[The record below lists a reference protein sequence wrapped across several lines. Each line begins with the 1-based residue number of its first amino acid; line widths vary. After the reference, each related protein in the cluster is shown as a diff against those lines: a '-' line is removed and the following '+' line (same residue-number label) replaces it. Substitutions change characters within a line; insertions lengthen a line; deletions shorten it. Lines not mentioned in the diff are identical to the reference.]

1 MGKIPNK
8 PEDIFDEFCT
18 DYTNLFGDELISI
31 ILYGSG
37 ARGEYVPKKSD
48 INFFI
53 VLRDNGVDNLDKSLD
68 LVAKWGKRSVAAP
81 LFLSEDFLDASL
93 DTFPLEF
100 FNIRLAYRV
109 VYGKDVL
116 KNLDIE
122 KDKLRLQC
130 ERELKAKLILLRR
143 LFLEANGEPRLLV
156 SLIKQSISAFIS
168 IFNALL
174 YLENDEIP
182 LRHDDIVKTMKIHFT
197 IDDKIFQDL
206 LAIKKGEKTPGKEA
220 LKKIVWSYIIEV
232 KELSKMV
239 DKMELYA
246 KQA

>member
-1 MGKIPNK
+1 MSKIPDK
-8 PEDIFDEFCT
+8 PEDIFDEFCG
-18 DYTNLFGDELISI
+18 DYAALFGDDLISI

-37 ARGEYVPKKSD
+37 ARGEYIPKKSD

-53 VLRDNGVDNLDKSLD
+53 VLSDNGIEKIDRSLD
-68 LVAKWGKRSVAAP
+68 LVAKWEKRSVAVP
-81 LFLSEDFLDASL
+81 LFLSEDFIGASL

-100 FNIRLAYRV
+100 FNIRLAYKV
-109 VYGKDVL
+109 VYGKDIL

-143 LFLEANGEPRLLV
+143 SFLQANGEPRLLIG
-156 SLIKQSISAFIS
+156 LIKQSISAFIS

-174 YLENDEIP
+174 SLKEEQIPIKYNDIIKAMNE
-182 LRHDDIVKTMKIHFT
+182 HFG
-197 IDDKIFQDL
+197 IDQEIFQGL
-206 LAIKKGEKTPGKEA
+206 LGIKKGEKKPGKEA
-220 LKKIVWSYIIEV
+220 LKKIVWKYIIEV
-232 KELSKMV
+232 KELSKRV
-239 DKMELYA
+239 DTMELKA